1 MRNWRVNSLLV
12 LVLCFPASLATAQEL
27 VWEIGLSAQR
37 TVIEAYG
44 VSAGLPNARTVVYLG
59 GLSGASP
66 AAALIR
72 TLHEEY
78 AQLSN
83 AERTINLI
91 AIPVANP
98 DPETLQFPPDGEAY
112 GENPVS
118 HALWRWLA
126 VHAPDLVIIA
136 GTDTAGLG
144 DALQREKVAGVG
156 SIPVQ
161 VLPETA
167 VSLAQLLQ
175 MPPVAESAAR
185 QELTRRIQRSP
196 QQLAEQLAQVYG
208 HEFSAPVYVPGM
220 SLIGRMQLG
229 EIKAVEALLQP
240 YLSGAEIAVDNASV
254 MAGQL
259 VFAEY
264 AERTGDTAALQI
276 AVRAADLAFDDQGN
290 MLEAAPFHSEMSD
303 SVFMAP
309 PLLVK
314 AGKLSGET
322 RFFDMAARH
331 IAFMQEMLLR
341 EDGLYRHSPLADVAW
356 SRGNAFPAL
365 GMALSLSDIPLSHPA
380 YGAVLESYLQL
391 LATLLPYQDADGM
404 WREVIDHPGAFA
416 EITSTAMIGMA
427 IKRGIDRGW
436 LEQSLYAPVLEKAW
450 QAVLART
457 SLDSE
462 FVDAC
467 TSTGKLD
474 SLEAYLDRPAIL
486 GRDDRAGGMV
496 MNFANEMVGNY
507 SSDTTNFRI

>member
-1 MRNWRVNSLLV
+1 MKNWRVHSLLV
-12 LVLCFPASLATAQEL
+12 LMLCFPASPATAQEL

-37 TVIEAYG
+37 TVVEAYG

-72 TLHEEY
+72 TLHEDY
-78 AQLSN
+78 AQLAN
-83 AERTINLI
+83 AERTLNLI

-98 DPETLQFPPDGEAY
+98 DPERLQFPPDGEAY

-136 GTDTAGLG
+136 GSDTAGLG
-144 DALQREKVAGVG
+144 EALQREKVAGVG

-167 VSLAQLLQ
+167 ISLTQLLQ
-175 MPPVAESAAR
+175 MPPVVESAAR
-185 QELTRRIQRSP
+185 QELTRRLQRSP

-220 SLIGRMQLG
+220 SLIGRMKLG

-240 YLSGAEIAVDNASV
+240 YLSSAEIAVDNASA

-264 AERTGDTAALQI
+264 AERTGDAAALEI

-290 MLEAAPFHSEMSD
+290 MLDAAPFHNEMSD

-331 IAFMQEMLLR
+331 IAFMQEMLRR

-365 GMALSLSDIPLSHPA
+365 GLALSLSDLPLSHPA
-380 YGAVLESYLQL
+380 YGAVLESYVQL

-416 EITSTAMIGMA
+416 EITSTAMIGIA

-436 LEQSLYAPVLEKAW
+436 LERSLYAPVLEKAW

-496 MNFANEMVGNY
+496 MNFANEMLK
-507 SSDTTNFRI
+507 